1 MDEAL
6 LNPVF
11 AEIKRQDVKW
21 GKNRTHPDEWWYAIL
36 GEEFGEIGTALLE
49 THFRYKTAN
58 SDDIRKELIHVIA
71 VGIQWLNSMDIL
83 ERDNE

>member
-1 MDEAL
+1 MMDKDL

-11 AEIKRQDVKW
+11 DEIKRQDIKW
-21 GKNRTHPDEWWYAIL
+21 GPNRTHPDEWWYAIL

-49 THFRYKTAN
+49 NHFRYQNAN
-58 SDDIRKELIHVIA
+58 NGDIRKELTHLIA

-83 ERDNE
+83 EDF